1 MPESKA
7 KDKGAWKKIWRITVP
22 AGILATAALM
32 GTSCTEVTGGADSK
46 SDNAQVAVAARGSA
60 ITTPTDISTLDQL
73 RKMSLTG
80 NYRLIKDIVMSSTDA
95 GFTPIGGPF
104 DYFSGTFDGNG
115 FVIKNFRTV
124 NHPTNPG
131 YYRGLFGIANGAILR
146 KVRLTNVNV
155 AGEAQTGAI
164 VGSMINTLLT
174 DSYVDGG
181 TVSGP
186 TSTFSSGYGL
196 GMAVGVAGTSSEIR
210 KCYAVGSIK
219 GVSLSM
225 GGFVGEANG
234 YGTTGTEPRVTITEV
249 YTKVTVDATPPD
261 PSYYNG
267 NIPTGGVVGLAQ
279 GVVLKNI
286 YAVGNVKGRGWPG
299 GIVGRIVNDDP
310 SYLPSEFHKGVY
322 IGDVAAT
329 SGPARAG
336 AIGSLSGNLQP
347 GSRCAVFYNKTV
359 DGGAAIQT
367 NDTWCNGGMT
377 TSELQLPQTTSP
389 KLLWPYTIGLVI
401 TQKMIDDSKG
411 QDGAIQQCKL
421 ASGSDGDWYFGTCS
435 GDPLVWKANANNQ
448 YNTLAN
454 IPNPGVQVLQ

>member
-1 MPESKA
+1 MTDRKG
-7 KDKGAWKKIWRITVP
+7 KGKGAWERIWRVTVP

-46 SDNAQVAVAARGSA
+46 SDQAQVAVAARGSA

-115 FVIKNFRTV
+115 FAIKNFRTV
-124 NHPTNPG
+124 NYAGNSG

-155 AGEAQTGAI
+155 AGEAHTGAI
-164 VGSMINTLLT
+164 VGSMMNTLLT
-174 DSYVDGG
+174 DSYVEGG

-196 GMAVGVAGTSSEIR
+196 GMAVGVATNSSEIR
-210 KCYAVGSIK
+210 KCYATGSIK
-219 GVSLSM
+219 GVALSM

-234 YGTTGTEPRVTITEV
+234 YGTTGTEPRVIITEV
-249 YTKVTVDATPPD
+249 YTKVDVNATPPD
-261 PSYYNG
+261 PSSNNS

-279 GVVLKNI
+279 GAVIKNT
-286 YAVGNVKGRGWPG
+286 YAAGNVKGRGWPG
-299 GIVGRIVNDDP
+299 GIVGRVVNDDP
-310 SYLPSEFHKGVY
+310 SYLPTELFKGVY
-322 IGDVAAT
+322 IGDVAST
-329 SGPARAG
+329 SGGARAG
-336 AIGSLSGNLQP
+336 ALGSYSGNFAA
-347 GSRCAVFYNKTV
+347 RCVVFYNKTV
-359 DGGAAIQT
+359 DGGTALQT
-367 NDTWCNGGMT
+367 YDTWCNGGMT
-377 TSELQLPQTTSP
+377 TAELQSPQTTAP

-401 TQKMIDDSKG
+401 TQQMINDNHLD
-411 QDGAIQQCKL
+411 QCKL
-421 ASGSDGDWYFGTCS
+421 ASGSETDWYFGTCP